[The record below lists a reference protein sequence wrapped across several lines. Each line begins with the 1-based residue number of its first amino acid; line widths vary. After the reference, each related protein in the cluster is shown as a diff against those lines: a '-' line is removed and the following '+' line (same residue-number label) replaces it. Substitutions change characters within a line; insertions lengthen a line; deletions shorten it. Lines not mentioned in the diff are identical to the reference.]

1 MDTANATGR
10 RSFLKRSVLA
20 GAAVTSGTQP
30 AFAAQGFERK
40 SPSSN
45 ELIKVGILTTQGGHI
60 NSIWGPLLNPTGD
73 KTRVTGMVMTHAW
86 DIDADNLD
94 AFAKK
99 YDVQKVKHYYDMIDK
114 VDGVIMADFASM
126 FWNQDLVRPY
136 LEAGVPIFINR
147 PFASSLA
154 NARDMIETARK
165 HNTPI
170 MCGSS
175 LEYVQAVDTI
185 RSSIPELGAITG
197 FLADNAMSDYATHGI
212 HGIYFVYACMG
223 GGVKTVSYQ
232 AEDWTRPNGVMT
244 FQYAGRD
251 GAPDFYGSLL
261 QPYRSGSAWIKVYG
275 RGSTKRK
282 DGYSND
288 VTVERQMD
296 WPREGRGPVVDS
308 AIWLPMLHAMQRM
321 FETHEM
327 PEPYEAIYEKTQMF
341 IGGFYSHMELDGAP
355 VKLDDIPV
363 NWECPRD
370 RRPMD
375 AHHYPEGF
383 FK

>member
-1 MDTANATGR
+1 MKTAKTTDR
-10 RSFLKRSVLA
+10 RSFLKSTIVAGAVLA
-20 GAAVTSGTQP
+20 ADAKTAAASTQ
-30 AFAAQGFERK
+30 FKRK

-45 ELIKVGILTTQGGHI
+45 DLIRVGILTTQGGHI
-60 NSIWGPLLNPTGD
+60 NSIWGPLLNPVGG
-73 KTRVTGMVMTHAW
+73 KTRVSGMVMTHAW
-86 DIDADNLD
+86 DIDSKNLD
-94 AFAKK
+94 SFAST
-99 YDVQKVKHYYDMIDK
+99 YDVQKVNHYYDMVDK
-114 VDGVIMADFASM
+114 VDGIIMADFASL

-136 LEAGVPIFINR
+136 LEAGTPIFINR

-154 NARDMIETARK
+154 NALDMIETARK

-185 RSSIPELGAITG
+185 RSSIPELGEITG
-197 FLADNAMSDYATHGI
+197 FVADNAMSDYATHGV
-212 HGIYFVYACMG
+212 HGIYFVYACLG
-223 GGVKTVSYQ
+223 GGAKSVSFQ
-232 AEDWTRPNGVMT
+232 ADDWVRPNGVMT

-275 RGSTKRK
+275 KGVTKRK
-282 DGYSND
+282 DGHAND
-288 VTVERQMD
+288 VSVERQMD
-296 WPREGRGPVVDS
+296 WPREGRGAVVDN

-321 FETHEM
+321 FETREM
-327 PEPYEAIYEKTQMF
+327 PESYEDIYEKTRLF
-341 IGGFYSHMELDGAP
+341 IGGFYSHLELKGAP
-355 VKLDDIPV
+355 VQLDDIPL

-375 AHHYPEGF
+375 ASHYEDGYF
-383 FK
+383 R